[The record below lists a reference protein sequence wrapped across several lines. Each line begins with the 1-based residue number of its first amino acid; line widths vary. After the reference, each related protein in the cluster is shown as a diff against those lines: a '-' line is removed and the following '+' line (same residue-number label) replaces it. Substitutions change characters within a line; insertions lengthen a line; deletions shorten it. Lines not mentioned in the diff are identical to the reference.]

1 MLLYNKTMGNFINVD
16 FIRNI
21 ISLFIKNKNKANL
34 DNNITNIE
42 IQSKAEPMWGQ
53 FVIIDNKYDN
63 KYI

>member
-1 MLLYNKTMGNFINVD
+1 MGNFINVD

-21 ISLFIKNKNKANL
+21 ISLFIRNKNKSDI
-34 DNNITNIE
+34 DNNTTNIE
-42 IQSKAEPMWGQ
+42 IQSKAAPMWGQ

>member
-42 IQSKAEPMWGQ
+42 IHRL
-53 FVIIDNKYDN
+53 I
-63 KYI
+63 